1 MDFLIGPL
9 ITLIILIV
17 LIIIIVRII
26 AYKSSSSSTSR
37 LQKSLFTPKNERR
50 GIEGERIAEKYLRKI
65 LKDDEYLL
73 KNILLPLK
81 NGYSTEIDNILITRK
96 GIFCL
101 EIKNWVGRISGD
113 EYSEYWIQKYD
124 DPFLHDKKRRNPY
137 LQNEKH
143 RIALEKKLDNQFDVF
158 NIVLFIEIE
167 DRSELYSP
175 KTFALDEFIHYYR
188 SLEDE
193 KLTLEEVEEIRDKLD
208 KFVATEEELYEHKKQ
223 ISSRFNRH

>member
-1 MDFLIGPL
+1 
-9 ITLIILIV
+9 
-17 LIIIIVRII
+17 
-26 AYKSSSSSTSR
+26 
-37 LQKSLFTPKNERR
+37 
-50 GIEGERIAEKYLRKI
+50 
-65 LKDDEYLL
+65 
-73 KNILLPLK
+73 
-81 NGYSTEIDNILITRK
+81 
-96 GIFCL
+96 
-101 EIKNWVGRISGD
+101 ISGD

-167 DRSELYSP
+167 DRSELYSL